1 VSTIIESVIKSNPVG
16 RWYIELCDT
25 MKDESMEICLDVYE
39 YAQKI
44 EVMSQEYGGDVEVAW
59 SSEDNVTPEQINEVR
74 QQMMAY
80 EAEQEAAKQKAD
92 MNGQNPDSQSH
103 QADGTPNFNG

>member
-1 VSTIIESVIKSNPVG
+1 MSTIIESVIKSNPLG

-25 MKDESMEICLDVYE
+25 MEDDSMEICLDVYE

-44 EVMSQEYGGDVEVAW
+44 EVMSQKHDNEVEIAW
-59 SSEDNVTPEQINEVR
+59 SSEDNVTPQQINEVR

-80 EAEQEAAKQKAD
+80 EAEQEAKE
-92 MNGQNPDSQSH
+92 QNNNTH

>member
-1 VSTIIESVIKSNPVG
+1 MSTIIESTIKSNPVG

-25 MKDESMEICLDVYE
+25 MKDESMEICLDINE
-39 YAQKI
+39 YAQKV
-44 EVMSQEYGGDVEVAW
+44 EMMGQEYGGEVEIAW

-74 QQMMAY
+74 QQMLAY
-80 EAEQEAAKQKAD
+80 EAEQEAAKENAAVPE
-92 MNGQNPDSQSH
+92 QNTH

>member
-1 VSTIIESVIKSNPVG
+1 MSTIIESVIKTNPLG

-25 MKDESMEICLDVYE
+25 MKDESMEICLDIYE
-39 YAQKI
+39 YSQKI
-44 EVMSQEYGGDVEVAW
+44 EEMAKEYGGEVEIAW

-80 EAEQEAAKQKAD
+80 EAEQEAAKE
-92 MNGQNPDSQSH
+92 NGLYPDQNTH
-103 QADGTPNFNG
+103 QTDGTPNFNG

>member
-1 VSTIIESVIKSNPVG
+1 MSTIIESVIKTNPLG

-39 YAQKI
+39 YARKI
-44 EVMSQEYGGDVEVAW
+44 EEMSKEYGGEVEIAW
-59 SSEDNVTPEQINEVR
+59 SSEDNVTPVQINEVR

-80 EAEQEAAKQKAD
+80 EAEQEASKD
-92 MNGQNPDSQSH
+92 ESGLYPDQNTH